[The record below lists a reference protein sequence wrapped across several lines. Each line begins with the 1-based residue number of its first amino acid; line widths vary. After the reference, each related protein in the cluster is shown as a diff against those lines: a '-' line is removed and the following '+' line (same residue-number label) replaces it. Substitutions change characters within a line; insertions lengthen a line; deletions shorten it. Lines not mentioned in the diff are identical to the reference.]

1 MTERK
6 HRNKIKCPAESSS
19 VKKAPGIR
27 LWQDYLWEKRTAIL
41 LFFVTAGLFL
51 LVGGLYGK
59 ENVEELLYAAELS
72 AFFWAVCGFFQGRK
86 YVEKRRLLLLL
97 EEAERAGE
105 EKFDGTLQQ
114 ETLERVKRQFAE
126 LGSGPLESSCLS
138 IMELLE
144 EKAAC
149 RYTLFQERQTAQ
161 NDYYMMW
168 AHQIKTPIAAM
179 KLLLENSSEDFSKK
193 RFLLKEELFKIEQ
206 YVEMAL
212 HFQRLQSMEADLVL
226 EECELSDL
234 LKQSV
239 RKYSV
244 LFINKGVSLR
254 LDDKLLLPILT
265 DEKWFDFCI
274 EQLLSNSIKYTAP
287 KTGVISIYLSK
298 QEEDTLVFED
308 NGIGI
313 RSEDLP
319 RIFERGFTGYNGRM
333 DKKST
338 GIGLYLCK
346 QILDRLGNEIRVESR
361 EGKGTKIFLKLN
373 RRRQIRE

>member
-1 MTERK
+1 M
-6 HRNKIKCPAESSS
+6 
-19 VKKAPGIR
+19 R
-27 LWQDYLWEKRTAIL
+27 LWLDFLREKRIEIG
-41 LFFVTAGLFL
+41 LFFGTVCLFL
-51 LVGGLYGK
+51 PVGGLYRI
-59 ENVEELLYAAELS
+59 ENVEKLLYGAELS
-72 AFFWAVCGFFQGRK
+72 AFFWAVCGFFQGRR
-86 YVEKRRLLLLL
+86 YVERRKLLLFL
-97 EEAERAGE
+97 EQAGE
-105 EKFDGTLQQ
+105 EKCDCITRQ
-114 ETLERVKRQFAE
+114 ELLEKVKRRIAE
-126 LGSGPLESSCLS
+126 LGSGPLENSCLS
-138 IMELLE
+138 VMELLE
-144 EKAAC
+144 EQAVFQ
-149 RYTLFQERQTAQ
+149 YTLLKERQTSQ

-179 KLLLENSSEDFSKK
+179 KLLLENAGGDFSKE

-254 LDDKLLLPILT
+254 LDDRISLPILT
-265 DEKWFDFCI
+265 DEKWFGFCI
-274 EQLLSNSIKYTAP
+274 EQLLSNSIKYTAG
-287 KTGVISIYLSK
+287 KTGVISVYLSK
-298 QEEDTLVFED
+298 QEEDTLVIED

-319 RIFERGFTGYNGRM
+319 RIFEKGFTGYNGRM

-338 GIGLYLCK
+338 GIGLYLTK

-361 EGKGTKIFLKLN
+361 EGEGTKIFLKLN
-373 RRRQIRE
+373 RRKEIRE

>member
-1 MTERK
+1 MTEKKRQN
-6 HRNKIKCPAESSS
+6 NKNLFT
-19 VKKAPGIR
+19 VR
-27 LWQDYLWEKRTAIL
+27 LWLDFLWEKRAAIG
-41 LFFVTAGLFL
+41 LFAGTVCLFL
-51 LVGGLYGK
+51 LVGGLYRI
-59 ENVEELLYAAELS
+59 ENVEKLFYGAQLS

-86 YVEKRRLLLLL
+86 YVKKRKLLLLL
-97 EEAERAGE
+97 EEAEKSAGE
-105 EKFDGTLQQ
+105 KYDCSMRQD
-114 ETLERVKRQFAE
+114 TLEKVTQELAE
-126 LGSGPLESSCLS
+126 LGGGPLENDFLS
-138 IMELLE
+138 VMELLG
-144 EKAAC
+144 EKEV
-149 RYTLFQERQTAQ
+149 RRDTLFKERQTSQ

-179 KLLLENSSEDFSKK
+179 KLLLENDGGDFSRE
-193 RFLLKEELFKIEQ
+193 RFLFREELFKTEQ
-206 YVEMAL
+206 YVEMVL

-226 EECELSDL
+226 EEYELSGL

-254 LDDKLLLPILT
+254 LDDKLSMPILT
-265 DEKWFDFCI
+265 DEKWFCFCI
-274 EQLLSNSIKYTAP
+274 EQLLSNSIKYTAG
-287 KTGVISIYLSK
+287 KTGVISIYLSE
-298 QEEDTLVFED
+298 QEKDTLVIED

-319 RIFERGFTGYNGRM
+319 RIFEKGFTGYNGRM

-361 EGKGTKIFLKLN
+361 EGQGTKIYLKLQ
-373 RRRQIRE
+373 RRKQIRE